1 MLIYGPLL
9 ELKYYIESIY
19 YIEYYIE
26 SNHAELDWFWL
37 GLSLSPSAC
46 SNPLSN
52 PMSDLKASPR
62 DRVEAGILL

>member
-9 ELKYYIESIY
+9 ELKYYIESLFA
-19 YIEYYIE
+19 
-26 SNHAELDWFWL
+26 NHAELDWFWL